1 VERAREQFDERM
13 REYLKKVFAEHELAD
28 DPQLTFIRRAQG
40 MNLADGLALLK
51 GGLDAVSAIMTV
63 TDPEKR
69 RELFKARAGALG
81 IVGQVADISGVL
93 LKFVSGV
100 TAFGG
105 VSLYGMAKLV
115 GKVELAENVLDATVH
130 GIGTV
135 AGPLYLIGVIHGA
148 TVLLD
153 PDASPNEKAEAV
165 VEMAS
170 SAVSLAGF
178 ASRWIPRLAGAAR
191 WSGPI
196 AASLTINFYGLKYL
210 AKMDYQMQVGLNR
223 LDWVTCFKAT
233 KAAAIEVQWWM
244 RRLAVT
250 DAILATET
258 DAHRKTEL
266 QKDAAAFRWALVEQQ
281 LKPFVEARLSSKGA
295 NDDKA
300 SCGPAFTR
308 RLKPMQGL
316 LASGATTDDAA
327 LGSAAAFLS
336 ILEKAFAEWDQ
347 IVMEKEEPSP
357 KEEKAH
363 H

>member
-1 VERAREQFDERM
+1 M

-51 GGLDAVSAIMTV
+51 GGLDAVRAIMTV

-148 TVLLD
+148 T
-153 PDASPNEKAEAV
+153 
-165 VEMAS
+165 
-170 SAVSLAGF
+170 
-178 ASRWIPRLAGAAR
+178 
-191 WSGPI
+191 
-196 AASLTINFYGLKYL
+196 
-210 AKMDYQMQVGLNR
+210 
-223 LDWVTCFKAT
+223 
-233 KAAAIEVQWWM
+233 
-244 RRLAVT
+244 
-250 DAILATET
+250 
-258 DAHRKTEL
+258 
-266 QKDAAAFRWALVEQQ
+266 
-281 LKPFVEARLSSKGA
+281 
-295 NDDKA
+295 
-300 SCGPAFTR
+300 
-308 RLKPMQGL
+308 
-316 LASGATTDDAA
+316 
-327 LGSAAAFLS
+327 
-336 ILEKAFAEWDQ
+336 
-347 IVMEKEEPSP
+347 
-357 KEEKAH
+357 
-363 H
+363 